1 MAAVGP
7 SAGTRRRAVS
17 WSIRRT
23 GTTRDNNNSFDELLA
38 EGKSAMFLSENVAD
52 QLVTNTLLSTAH
64 LSAPLL
70 KNTMCEKG
78 NGINPQSP
86 SLAGMP

>member
-1 MAAVGP
+1 MRFPLTACNL
-7 SAGTRRRAVS
+7 S
-17 WSIRRT
+17 
-23 GTTRDNNNSFDELLA
+23 DKLLA

>member
-1 MAAVGP
+1 
-7 SAGTRRRAVS
+7 
-17 WSIRRT
+17 
-23 GTTRDNNNSFDELLA
+23 
-38 EGKSAMFLSENVAD
+38 MFLSENVAD